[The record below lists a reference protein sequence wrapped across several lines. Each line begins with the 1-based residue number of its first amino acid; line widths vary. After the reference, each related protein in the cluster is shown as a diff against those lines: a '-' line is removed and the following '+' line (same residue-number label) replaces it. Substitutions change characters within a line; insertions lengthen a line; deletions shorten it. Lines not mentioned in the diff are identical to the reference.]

1 MELPTEV
8 NPTRKQYWLF
18 SALAALFLAVFLL
31 VAMAVAWNF
40 YSLRT
45 AMKWRAWSHHYQNE
59 VMEQPS
65 NALSGELKHIEWD
78 GWGWAGQ
85 DTTVYLVFDPTD
97 SLSTPARNHAHG
109 KFNGIPCEVAGV
121 TQLEDHWYAV
131 QFYTNEFWGRRNEL
145 DCSGPAR

>member
-1 MELPTEV
+1 MTGHNQQRSKE
-8 NPTRKQYWLF
+8 RRLF
-18 SALAALFLAVFLL
+18 ATIGTFVLAVFLII
-31 VAMAVAWNF
+31 VALIAWNCS
-40 YSLRT
+40 YTIRT
-45 AMKWRAWSHHYQNE
+45 AVRWAERSERYKSE
-59 VMEQPS
+59 VL
-65 NALSGELKHIEWD
+65 ALPKVTGELKHIEWD

-85 DTTVYLVFDPTD
+85 DTTVYLVFDPAD